1 MDEVLGIPEL
11 RLTIVQFLDMTDL
24 LSCNTLSKEWNN
36 TCTPLIWHTI
46 LLSASMKSTKLPSL
60 SAITK
65 HGHHIRVLSLENV
78 IGIEPLLSHCT
89 HLTVL
94 KLPGFDTDDLEDEAA
109 EEDEDK
115 VEIFSNELIQ
125 LVERNKASLKVF
137 ENSWPDPQLS
147 TEALCTILS
156 CPKLESLLTTGVT
169 YDDRTWELLGNA
181 CTSGGGGR
189 LERFVSVADT
199 FSLEKLGSNDNDD
212 NNDNNNNSMRWDNL
226 TKLSFQYPIVSDEP
240 QFVIECVRKCP
251 QLEFFSWDTRIPFPT
266 DDFVKTAL
274 PSCPKLDS
282 ISIQDVAIKD
292 SDSSQILDAMNQ
304 LRLIRI
310 RGLYGVPDEGDNN
323 NSNSDGV
330 ITGGNN
336 APGSLTFTAL
346 RKHFSTLESI
356 YFRSSYHIGSLNVQE
371 ILASCPNLRIIEASQ
386 LAVIDVSNGKPWV
399 CTGLR
404 VFRIGVVGTNKS
416 SSGNNET
423 TTMATRAS
431 TKWSV
436 VFQQLS
442 RLKQLKELDI
452 SEAEGMRSVC
462 GGGPQLTLSSGLEVL
477 ADLKQLQYICT
488 KFIIQ
493 QLAVKDVDW
502 ILGNWTKL
510 KVWQGL
516 VIDDEDGAKALKRR
530 LVKAGILC
538 IAFPIAYGEDRIS
551 ALTLGV
557 VLGLYFALWIA
568 FSIVVRYLV
577 PSLSVEPTLPIYT
590 HSPPVP
596 KVLHSPNSADAQPLS
611 PAIRIHPSS
620 LKTLLPPPPNTATT
634 IKTNNDNNKKLEG
647 EELINSNNNVSN
659 NTDKVIPSSYNK
671 GPRATRFADLEESPA
686 PTQQEQ
692 HRHRN
697 VTFQTRPRAGTTD
710 STTSTNST
718 VFPTFAAYRQSQ
730 QSNRGID
737 AFALRVKKAFAISQQ
752 QKEQARIQEILRRQQ
767 LEEEEEERR
776 LQEEERMQL
785 QQLEQQQQQA
795 EQQQQDGN
803 MFSRRT
809 RFRSAS
815 SALPLSSLP
824 SFSNVPKPTTAS
836 TGNRSRSASAASMFS
851 DIAER
856 IKNGS
861 LFKRPPSYTSSNF
874 VATPAMEVVHVDGE
888 ENRDDDNDD
897 TDFDIISDSLRR

>member
-1 MDEVLGIPEL
+1 MDKVLGIPEL

-46 LLSASMKSTKLPSL
+46 LLSASMKSMKFTKLPSL

-94 KLPGFDTDDLEDEAA
+94 KLPGFDTDDFEDEAA

-125 LVERNKASLKVF
+125 LVEKNKATLKVF
-137 ENSWPDPQLS
+137 ENSWPDPQIS
-147 TEALCTILS
+147 TETLCAILS

-169 YDDRTWELLGNA
+169 YDDRTWELLENA

-189 LERFVSVADT
+189 LESFVSVADT
-199 FSLEKLGSNDNDD
+199 FSLEKVGSNNDD
-212 NNDNNNNSMRWDNL
+212 NNNDNNNNSMRWDNL

-240 QFVIECVRKCP
+240 QFVIECVKKCP

-292 SDSSQILDAMNQ
+292 SDTSQILDAMNQ

-310 RGLYGVPDEGDNN
+310 RGLYGVPDEGNNN
-323 NSNSDGV
+323 NSNSDGI

-356 YFRSSYHIGSLNVQE
+356 YFRSSYHVGSLNVQE

-399 CTGLR
+399 CKGLR

-452 SEAEGMRSVC
+452 SEAEGMRSIR
-462 GGGPQLTLSSGLEVL
+462 GGGPQLTLSSGLEVM

-493 QLAVKDVDW
+493 QLTVKDVDW
-502 ILGNWTKL
+502 ILGNWTNL
-510 KVWQGL
+510 KVWEGL
-516 VIDDEDGAKALKRR
+516 IIDDEDEAKALKRR
-530 LVKAGILC
+530 L
-538 IAFPIAYGEDRIS
+538 
-551 ALTLGV
+551 
-557 VLGLYFALWIA
+557 
-568 FSIVVRYLV
+568 IVVRYLV

-620 LKTLLPPPPNTATT
+620 LKTLLPPPNTATT

-659 NTDKVIPSSYNK
+659 NTDKVIPSYNK

-737 AFALRVKKAFAISQQ
+737 AFALRVKKAFAVSQQ

-767 LEEEEEERR
+767 LEEEEEEKR

-785 QQLEQQQQQA
+785 QQLEQQQQA

-803 MFSRRT
+803 MFSRT

-824 SFSNVPKPTTAS
+824 SFSNVPKPTTTS

-888 ENRDDDNDD
+888 ENSDDNDD
-897 TDFDIISDSLRR
+897 TDIDIISDSLRR